1 MHIENV
7 QKTEGR
13 ASAKGFTNLC
23 TFTLV
28 LDVGIKLYGVKLIE
42 TPDGN
47 HLAYPPDTASGGKAW
62 WLPDEMRDE
71 VVTLALEA
79 KDGAMLTRFAKLVRL

>member
-28 LDVGIKLYGVKLIE
+28 LDDGIKLYGVKLIE

-62 WLPDEMRDE
+62 WLPDHLRDAVVEM
-71 VVTLALEA
+71 ALEA
-79 KDGAMLTRFAKLVRL
+79 KDSAMLSRFAKLVSL

>member
-1 MHIENV
+1 MRIENV
-7 QKTEGR
+7 QRTQGQV
-13 ASAKGFTNLC
+13 SQKGFTNLC

-28 LDVGIKLYGVKLIE
+28 LNEGIKLYGVKLIK

-62 WLPDEMRDE
+62 WLPNEMRDA
-71 VVTLALEA
+71 VVALALEA
-79 KDGAMLTRFAKLVRL
+79 KDEALLARFAKLVGP